1 MTIADCSDAQ
11 KGTGT
16 PKRATRARSKAVLC
30 AGAGRFAESRRSAL
44 PSEPRKHEPYD
55 KRLPM
60 RRRAYQQFSTSG
72 RHPYLDK
79 TGAARPTLGRFK
91 QQAEFIVWGS
101 KGPMPRDRRCNT
113 DNNIIPGVLK
123 HRVDPSDKHHT
134 TGKPTALMLD
144 VVRICEP
151 GAVILD
157 PFAGSGTT
165 GVAAV
170 ELGYRFLGCEI
181 QPEYASIARERM
193 GNDGAR
199 SAANDNEPQLAL
211 YSR

>member
-1 MTIADCSDAQ
+1 MTIGSCSDAQ
-11 KGTGT
+11 RGTGT
-16 PKRATRARSKAVLC
+16 RKRAAWTRSEAELCLGSVRIAGSRQRERPSKPLQ
-30 AGAGRFAESRRSAL
+30 R
-44 PSEPRKHEPYD
+44 EPYD
-55 KRLPM
+55 KRLRE
-60 RRRAYQQFSTSG
+60 RRCARQLFSTST
-72 RHPYLDK
+72 RHPYR
-79 TGAARPTLGRFK
+79 GFK

-101 KGPMPRDRRCNT
+101 KGAMPRDRRCNT

-123 HRVDPSDKHHT
+123 HRVDPRDKHHT
-134 TGKPTALMLD
+134 TGKPTALMRD

-151 GAVILD
+151 GGTILD

-165 GVAAV
+165 GVAAI

-193 GNDGAR
+193 LTGGAR
-199 SAANDNEPQLAL
+199 LPMNDNEPQTAL